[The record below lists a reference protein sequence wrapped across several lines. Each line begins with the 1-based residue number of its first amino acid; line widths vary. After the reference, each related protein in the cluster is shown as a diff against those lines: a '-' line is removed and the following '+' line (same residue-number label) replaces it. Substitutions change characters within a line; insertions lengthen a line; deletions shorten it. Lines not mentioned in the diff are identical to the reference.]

1 VIVREE
7 RPPDFAQI
15 FAVVEAAF
23 RDAAVARLVEDI
35 RVSPGYHAE
44 LSLVAEDAGAVI
56 GHVMLS
62 EVGVGHGRALQLSPL
77 AVRPDRQ
84 RSGVG
89 SALVREALRA
99 ADVAGEPLV
108 LVEGDPKYYSRFGFV
123 PSTEVGI
130 ERPHDRVPEW
140 AFQGIALAEG
150 HPRGRAVY
158 PPPFDPFV

>member
-7 RPPDFAQI
+7 RPSDYSEI
-15 FAVVEAAF
+15 SEVVEAAF
-23 RDAAVARLVEDI
+23 RDVAVARLVDDI
-35 RVSPGYHAE
+35 RASSGHRPQF
-44 LSLVAEDAGAVI
+44 SLVADEDGAVI

-62 EVGVGHGRALQLSPL
+62 EVRVGDARALQLSPL

-89 SALVREALRA
+89 SALVREALRR
-99 ADVAGEPLV
+99 ADAHAEPLV
-108 LVEGDPKYYSRFGFV
+108 LVEGDPAYYSRFGFV
-123 PSTEVGI
+123 RSTELGI
-130 ERPHDRVPEW
+130 ERPHEGVPEW
-140 AFQGIALAEG
+140 AFQGIALADG